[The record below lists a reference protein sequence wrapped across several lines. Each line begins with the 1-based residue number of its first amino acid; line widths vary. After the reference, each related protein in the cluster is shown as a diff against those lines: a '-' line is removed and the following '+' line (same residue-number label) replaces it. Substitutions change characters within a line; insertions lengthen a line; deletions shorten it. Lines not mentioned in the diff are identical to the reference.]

1 MFINLDDTASDIEE
15 TFLGGSSKLAN
26 FNFLEPAG
34 FYELDL
40 SKAEEYALAC
50 EILRVANS
58 RSGSQLNK
66 VSHKKPGAKTF
77 SKIKLRREDFGKRD
91 ALMGRPV
98 PIVLA
103 ETGQPFVMGHEGT
116 IKCQLKMKE
125 HVPKFFN
132 AVSNAGFLELH
143 KILSEPQGTLNRLST
158 LKAACESFFFK
169 HDQAEKLLHCF
180 PESDWAAAAP
190 HILMRT
196 CVSPEAKCLNDIVAF

>member
-1 MFINLDDTASDIEE
+1 M
-15 TFLGGSSKLAN
+15 
-26 FNFLEPAG
+26 
-34 FYELDL
+34 
-40 SKAEEYALAC
+40 AC

-116 IKCQLKMKE
+116 IKCQLKMKNICQSFLTPSPMLVFRTSQNFVE
-125 HVPKFFN
+125 PLFF
-132 AVSNAGFLELH
+132 
-143 KILSEPQGTLNRLST
+143 EPSFNI
-158 LKAACESFFFK
+158 KAACESFFK

-180 PESDWAAAAP
+180 PESDWLP
-190 HILMRT
+190 LLRI
-196 CVSPEAKCLNDIVAF
+196 F